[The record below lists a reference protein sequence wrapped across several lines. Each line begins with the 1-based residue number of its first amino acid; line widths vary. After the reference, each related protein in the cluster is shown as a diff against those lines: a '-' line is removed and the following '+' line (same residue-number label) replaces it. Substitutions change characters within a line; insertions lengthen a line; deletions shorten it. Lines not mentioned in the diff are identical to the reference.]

1 MAGTDIDALVAL
13 AAREDETI
21 ATLMDTVR
29 LLEQISTAQA
39 MLQQLSPSDLRAALE
54 RRGRVLRL
62 VASA

>member
-1 MAGTDIDALVAL
+1 MAGTVIDALVAL

-29 LLEQISTAQA
+29 LLEQIRSAQA
-39 MLQQLSPSDLRAALE
+39 MLQQLPPAELRAALE

>member
-1 MAGTDIDALVAL
+1 MAGTVIDALVAL

-29 LLEQISTAQA
+29 LLEQIRSTQA
-39 MLQQLSPSDLRAALE
+39 MLQQLPPAELRAALE

>member
-1 MAGTDIDALVAL
+1 MAGTVIDALVAL

-29 LLEQISTAQA
+29 LLERIRSAQA
-39 MLQQLSPSDLRAALE
+39 MLQQLPPAELRAALE
-54 RRGRVLRL
+54 CRGRVLRL